1 MKNLLQIGSGIF
13 IFLIAS
19 SVKHLVEAVIFDFL
33 LVLKI
38 DHHLNFY
45 LTNLVSYSSL
55 FIVLLVLVKR
65 FEKKLKLNFEKKILL
80 ELFIT
85 YFIIQLLQF
94 LYSFYLSEYLLINYT
109 EKYKLQFIE
118 TITNST
124 FYMTLNP
131 IFIYIS
137 HIIIFIFFYIKIKKN
152 TDL

>member
-19 SVKHLVEAVIFDFL
+19 SVNHLVEVVIFDFL
-33 LVLKI
+33 LILKV

-65 FEKKLKLNFEKKILL
+65 FEKKFKLNFEKKILL

-94 LYSFYLSEYLLINYT
+94 LYSFYLSDYLFINYT

-118 TITNST
+118 TIANSA

-131 IFIYIS
+131 IFMYIS
-137 HIIIFIFFYIKIKKN
+137 HIFIFIFFYLKIKKN